1 MAEHHR
7 DSNRTR
13 NPAQA
18 DQLGRARQRQSQRTR
33 ASEQRRSLS
42 QTVGLETSTDSRRSA
57 PRRPAVAQQVEV
69 PQRRPAERRTR
80 PLLGDRRQRRDR
92 STSNSAQGRM
102 PPVLVRGGMPDMAV
116 RRTKRS
122 LPKRRFD
129 VALNVPGAELR
140 LPSLPLIQPGWRAF
154 SGILAVMMIACLFM
168 MWKSPAFQVNSVEAE
183 GLVRWTV
190 GDLTTVMNIMGGSI
204 FSIDPPAVEQ
214 TLSRLFPE
222 LAEISVKV
230 SLPAHV
236 LVQARERQP
245 VLSWYQDEREV
256 WVDADGVAFIP
267 RGNPGSLVRVQGHG
281 AAPAA
286 SAEVVIPAVG
296 SLPTGALVLSETGK
310 EADMEA
316 SPPARLPV
324 DLVQAIL
331 TLGSQVPAET
341 QLVFD
346 AQHGLGWQ
354 DQSGWE
360 VYFGHNT
367 GEMAQKLLVYQ
378 GVSDYLTNQGL
389 QPELVSVAY
398 THAPY
403 YRMER

>member
-1 MAEHHR
+1 
-7 DSNRTR
+7 
-13 NPAQA
+13 
-18 DQLGRARQRQSQRTR
+18 
-33 ASEQRRSLS
+33 
-42 QTVGLETSTDSRRSA
+42 
-57 PRRPAVAQQVEV
+57 
-69 PQRRPAERRTR
+69 
-80 PLLGDRRQRRDR
+80 
-92 STSNSAQGRM
+92 M

-183 GLVRWTV
+183 GLVRLTV
-190 GDLTTVMNIMGGSI
+190 GDLNTVMNIMGGSI

-230 SLPAHV
+230 SLPARV

-286 SAEVVIPAVG
+286 IAEVVIPAVG
-296 SLPTGALVLSETGK
+296 SLPTA
-310 EADMEA
+310 
-316 SPPARLPV
+316 PV
-324 DLVQAIL
+324 
-331 TLGSQVPAET
+331 
-341 QLVFD
+341 
-346 AQHGLGWQ
+346 
-354 DQSGWE
+354 
-360 VYFGHNT
+360 NT
-367 GEMAQKLLVYQ
+367 GGSTSPDPPLAVRAAIPPT
-378 GVSDYLTNQGL
+378 VSRSPAL
-389 QPELVSVAY
+389 PSSSESVMTSIGSRRVKSA
-398 THAPY
+398 TIA
-403 YRMER
+403 RKMRACAGR